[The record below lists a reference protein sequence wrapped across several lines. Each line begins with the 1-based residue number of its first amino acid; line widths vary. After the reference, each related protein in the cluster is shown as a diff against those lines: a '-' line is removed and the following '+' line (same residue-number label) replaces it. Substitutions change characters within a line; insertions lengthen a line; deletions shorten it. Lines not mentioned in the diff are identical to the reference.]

1 MDLSNIQM
9 LIKNEINLH
18 PTRFWYNLHQ
28 VCSSQKL
35 GKPNNLK
42 VFGSKKTKQPKSVI
56 KKYNPLMTFISK
68 KLEISILN
76 PNSHKSHIFF
86 TKKILLVNK
95 YMYKIMY

>member
-42 VFGSKKTKQPKSVI
+42 VFGSKKTKG
-56 KKYNPLMTFISK
+56 
-68 KLEISILN
+68 LN
-76 PNSHKSHIFF
+76 I
-86 TKKILLVNK
+86 
-95 YMYKIMY
+95 

>member
-1 MDLSNIQM
+1 MDLSNIKM
-9 LIKNEINLH
+9 LIKNEISDLIC
-18 PTRFWYNLHQ
+18 TRHVSGITFIRYAR
-28 VCSSQKL
+28 QKL

-86 TKKILLVNK
+86 
-95 YMYKIMY
+95 Y